1 MVSGEQAPFVGGNSY
16 FVLGCDPNTGR
27 YNGVYLPSLK
37 RFTFSRPASF
47 SRCAVQVGAHALY
60 TSFAP
65 ADGRAVI
72 AEIPAVPPT
81 KARSRHTR

>member
-1 MVSGEQAPFVGGNSY
+1 VVSGQQAPFVGGNSH

-37 RFTFSRPASF
+37 RFTLSLPASF

-60 TSFAP
+60 TSSAP

-72 AEIPAVPPT
+72 AEIPAAPPT
-81 KARSRHTR
+81 KAPSRHTR